1 MTREQAALLKADQRR
16 HQALAKY
23 SQEPCLK
30 ELHNAIAEALGAAV
44 EDWEVRQCKSETKSV
59 SCRVVLARTLPKG
72 HSREKRR
79 RRLGR

>member
-1 MTREQAALLKADQRR
+1 MTREQVALLRADQRR

-44 EDWEVRQCKSETKSV
+44 EDWEVRQCRSETKSV
-59 SCRVVLARTLPKG
+59 LCRVVSVRNQPNDRYRA
-72 HSREKRR
+72 KRHR
-79 RRLGR
+79 HPGK